1 MLIAIMAAAVAAGT
15 PAPATGVAPI
25 CRDAR
30 PELAAEEP
38 WPEAKLKRLDEL
50 PPANLILTVLREE
63 DGCIVPV
70 IVRYGIGAPA
80 KPDH

>member
-1 MLIAIMAAAVAAGT
+1 MLIAVMAATVAAGT
-15 PAPATGVAPI
+15 PTTGVAPI
-25 CRDAR
+25 CPDAH

-38 WPEAKLKRLDEL
+38 WPDATLKRLDEL

>member
-1 MLIAIMAAAVAAGT
+1 MLIAVMAAAAAAGT
-15 PAPATGVAPI
+15 PAPATGAGPI
-25 CRDAR
+25 CPDAH

-80 KPDH
+80 KPDR